1 MLLYNSSATVFD
13 ALNKGIP
20 VLYIGPLNGLDLD
33 KLPRKESVII
43 RTIEDT
49 QIEIEKIIML
59 PRAAT
64 ELVKSE
70 QKNLKEYFTTP
81 DQSIWKMLLEHTK
94 IKFPV

>member
-1 MLLYNSSATVFD
+1 
-13 ALNKGIP
+13 
-20 VLYIGPLNGLDLD
+20 LD

-81 DQSIWKMLLEHTK
+81 DQSIWKMLLGHTK
-94 IKFPV
+94 FEFPV